1 MKTKKKE
8 ELKELPLAEHFKE
21 LRARII
27 NCVAFFAVALVLC
40 YSCRDRVYNIITYP
54 LVEAFKAGRFM
65 PSVIYTRLTEAFTS
79 MLSISLSAALLV
91 SIPFFTI
98 QLWLFITP
106 ALYKE
111 ERKWLLPYMLLT
123 PILFFAGVLFCY
135 FFVLPPAF
143 EFFITFA
150 DGDKLASPLVPQ
162 AKISEYIDLAVSL
175 LIAFGVC
182 FLTPVLLALLARIG
196 IVSADALKRG
206 RKYAI
211 VAIFIVAAVLTPPD
225 VASQIMLAVPLL
237 AMYEISILLI
247 SRRKI

>member
-1 MKTKKKE
+1 MKKQG
-8 ELKELPLAEHFKE
+8 ELKELPLAEHLKE
-21 LRARII
+21 LRSRII
-27 NCVAFFAVALVLC
+27 NCVAFFAVALALC

-79 MLSISLSAALLV
+79 MLSISVSAALLV
-91 SIPFFTI
+91 SVPFFTI

-135 FFVLPPAF
+135 FFVLPPAYL
-143 EFFITFA
+143 FFIEFA
-150 DGDKLASPLVPQ
+150 DGDKLASPLMPQ
-162 AKISEYIDLAVSL
+162 ARISEYVDLTTSL
-175 LIAFGVC
+175 LTAFGIC
-182 FLTPVLLALLARIG
+182 FLTPVFLALLVRFG

-206 RKYAI
+206 RKYA
-211 VAIFIVAAVLTPPD
+211 VVMIFIVAAVLTPPD
-225 VASQIMLAVPLL
+225 VASQIMLAVPLML
-237 AMYEISILLI
+237 MYEISILLL